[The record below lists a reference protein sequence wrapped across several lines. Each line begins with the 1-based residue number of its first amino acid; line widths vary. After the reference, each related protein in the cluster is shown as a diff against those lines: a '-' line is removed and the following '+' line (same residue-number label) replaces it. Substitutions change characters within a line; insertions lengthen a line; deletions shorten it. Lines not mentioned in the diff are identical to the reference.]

1 MSAFLSLPMGGGSI
15 NVEHFTATEVG
26 YLKAYTFNFQKAKNT
41 TKCFYLI
48 ESKNGAYVEK
58 FTNTQIVVMSQG
70 NGNIINV
77 QVVEFI

>member
-26 YLKAYTFNFQKAKNT
+26 YLRVHTFNFQKAKNT

-48 ESKNGAYVEK
+48 DSDKGAYVTN
-58 FTNTQIVVMSQG
+58 FTNTQITIASLG
-70 NGNIINV
+70 NGNTINV
-77 QVVEFI
+77 QVIEFI